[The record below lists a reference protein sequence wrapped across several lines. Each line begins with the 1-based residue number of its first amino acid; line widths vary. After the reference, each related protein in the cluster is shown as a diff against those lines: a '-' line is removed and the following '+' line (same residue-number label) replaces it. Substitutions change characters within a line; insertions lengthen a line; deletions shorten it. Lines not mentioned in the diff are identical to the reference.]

1 MAADGSVIIEIKG
14 DYDEFLADLE
24 KALKKSREKSKKS
37 NDPLEKQRK
46 STQLTVKEL
55 QNLDSVASK
64 ALNGIIKGFAAVA
77 TASAGA
83 LVAVSKIGTE
93 FESSFAQVETIMD
106 TSQMSVEDMRSS
118 IQNLSSE
125 MGVSASELSGAVY
138 NAISATGDTANA
150 VSLVGD
156 ATRLATAGFTDAE
169 SALSVLT
176 TTINAYGMSAADAES
191 ISDSL
196 IQTQNLGVTTIDQ
209 LASAMGKAISTASA
223 YNVNL
228 GNLESAYVSLTK
240 AGISTEESTTYISS
254 MLNELGDTGS
264 EVGKILKKE
273 TGKSFGTL
281 MKEGKSLGDVI
292 EVLSDHVDGSAESLM
307 NLWGSAE
314 AGKAANAI
322 VSQGLDTFNDN
333 LEKLQNSAGTTE
345 KAYSTM
351 ADTLEHK
358 TQMVKTEAQNLAIS
372 IYEQIKPALSDI
384 ADAALEF
391 IQNFDFTQAVNAVKT
406 FVAILASA
414 GAAIGVFKA
423 ALLISDI
430 SKFVTG
436 VKAGAEAV
444 KALSMV
450 TKAGTAIQTA
460 YNAVMALTP
469 WGAALAAVTAIAGAF
484 VIYNAVTDDASDSQ
498 AQLNDSM
505 SDLND
510 RIEEQKQKKEELA
523 QTTAENLGKVDAEID
538 KTEDYI
544 AELDRLTDANGKVEK
559 GQEDRAN
566 ALANLINNVIPG
578 AIEMHEREGESYVKL
593 ADNIKDMLFQK
604 EKEATLNAMQ
614 GQYEEALASQQ
625 ELVQN
630 NVDAVKNLQD
640 AQIELGRVQNSVAGQ
655 SEHSATAIN
664 DAKEKVERAKDAV
677 VETTQAMLDNQEVIL
692 AYEDALAATDPTE
705 LRNALAT
712 LQSDIVKF
720 TGDNKAQVDQ
730 ATEDMSAAF
739 KTFADST
746 AKSWSTLGE
755 DAKRTQAATLQS
767 MQTIF
772 QSQLEQFTQTGAEIP
787 QFLSNGALS
796 NAAVLPESIRQV
808 IESARQVL
816 QAMGFEMATDV
827 DAWDFLMGNS
837 ILENGQAVSDATKQ
851 VADQAGEAGK
861 QTSNQKGN
869 EAGQGFGS
877 GYEGG
882 VASSGPEMTQ
892 STTTAVNNASS
903 GAQGAAASG
912 GQQIGYTLGTNADGS
927 LKVSMSSMPSTASGV
942 VSDTISAGDSTA
954 TGAGV
959 IGDTITQSA
968 SNSLTASGSMLTTAF
983 SGLIDTGVQ
992 SALGATASA
1001 TLISTG
1007 IVDKITSGISS
1018 GTPDV
1023 VSALNNLVTT
1033 SVLSSATGASGAAK
1047 SVGLAIASG
1056 VAAGINAG
1064 ASQAISAASNMA
1076 KSALAAAK
1084 SALDIHSP
1092 SKAFRWIG
1100 EQSVAGLVLGLND
1113 KAKNAQAAAGKLAD
1127 VVLKETSKLYDKIA
1141 EIEAAA
1147 QKRADEKE
1155 LADYEKSLAE
1165 KYERLEEAEVDERQ
1179 DILDEIAELKEDWNE
1194 KQLKKQEEAQK
1205 EELQSAI
1212 DALEEMEDE
1221 YQSALDDLKSDRD
1234 SLASKLSGDNLF
1246 ETDYKGETRLLNL
1259 DKDIQEI
1266 ERYGN
1271 AMLALQEKGV
1281 DAGLYSEILQME
1293 MDEATAFAEKLLS
1306 LNDDQYTAYMEAY
1319 QKRAEAAKNIAAQIY
1334 QDEFESLNQ
1343 EFVDKMPDELKAA
1356 GEDAMTSLAVGV
1368 QEEGS
1373 TAISAAKK
1381 VADGIIA
1388 EINRIN
1394 AAARLRETVTVS
1406 AGSASYRLTR
1416 STDNAMEAKQVESNG
1431 SAYRVANAVS
1441 FASAPRGDREI
1452 VLNVNGKA
1460 FARAIVNDIRAVED
1474 QSPRIVSD

>member
-24 KALKKSREKSKKS
+24 KALKKAKERSKKS
-37 NDPLEKQRK
+37 DDPLEKQRK

-83 LVAVSKIGTE
+83 LVAISKIGAE

-106 TSQMSVEDMRSS
+106 TSQMSVEDMKSS

-176 TTINAYGMSAADAES
+176 TTINAYGMSASDAES

-391 IQNFDFTQAVNAVKT
+391 IQNFDFSKVVSAVQTFIGVLGAAGVAIAAFKTALVVRDVTAFFTAVKT
-406 FVAILASA
+406 
-414 GAAIGVFKA
+414 GATAVE
-423 ALLISDI
+423 ALNQ
-430 SKFVTG
+430 
-436 VKAGAEAV
+436 
-444 KALSMV
+444 V
-450 TKAGTAIQTA
+450 TKIGTALQVAYNTVMKLNPWAIALTAITALVGGFVA
-460 YNAVMALTP
+460 YNAIV
-469 WGAALAAVTAIAGAF
+469 
-484 VIYNAVTDDASDSQ
+484 DDASDSQ

-523 QTTAENLGKVDAEID
+523 QTTGENLGKVDAEID

-578 AIEMHEREGESYVKL
+578 AIEMHEREGESYAKL

-630 NVDAVKNLQD
+630 NVDALKNWKD
-640 AQIELGRVQNSVAGQ
+640 AQIELGKVQNSTAGQ
-655 SEHSATAIN
+655 GHQSATLIAEAARN
-664 DAKEKVERAKDAV
+664 VEKTEEAYRK
-677 VETTQAMLDNQEVIL
+677 TTQAMLDNQEVIL
-692 AYEDALAATDPTE
+692 AYEDAAAAMDPTE

-712 LQSDIVKF
+712 MQSDIVKF
-720 TGDNKAQVDQ
+720 TGENKAEVDQ
-730 ATEDMSAAF
+730 ATEEMGAAF
-739 KTFADST
+739 SKLADTT
-746 AKSWSTLGE
+746 AQSWSTMGE
-755 DAKRTQAATLQS
+755 DTQRVQAATLQA
-767 MQTIF
+767 MQVSL
-772 QSQLEQFTQTGAEIP
+772 QSQLEQFIESGAEIP

-816 QAMGFEMATDV
+816 QAMGFEMATDAA
-827 DAWDFLMGNS
+827 AWDFLMGNS
-837 ILENGQAVSDATKQ
+837 ILENGQVVSDATKQ

-861 QTSNQKGN
+861 QTAQTNAPESGQVWT
-869 EAGQGFGS
+869 QGFASGVSGS
-877 GYEGG
+877 TAQGQQATTKFVNDSISAGKAAAQNGG
-882 VASSGPEMTQ
+882 IGTAIGNTTAGELTFMSPQLAAIMQSSVQNMNSAGESAASGAGTVGE
-892 STTTAVNNASS
+892 TAVNS
-903 GAQGAAASG
+903 AANG
-912 GQQIGYTLGTNADGS
+912 
-927 LKVSMSSMPSTASGV
+927 
-942 VSDTISAGDSTA
+942 
-954 TGAGV
+954 
-959 IGDTITQSA
+959 
-968 SNSLTASGSMLTTAF
+968 LTASGGMLTTAF
-983 SGLIDTGVQ
+983 FGLIDTGVQ

-1007 IVDKITSGISS
+1007 IVDKISSGISS

-1084 SALDIHSP
+1084 NALDIHSP

-1100 EQSVAGLVLGLND
+1100 EQSVDGLVLGLND

-1194 KQLKKQEEAQK
+1194 KQLKKQEETQK
-1205 EELQSAI
+1205 KELQSAI
-1212 DALEEMEDE
+1212 DTLEEMEDE

-1281 DAGLYSEILQME
+1281 DASLYSEILQME

-1306 LNDDQYTAYMEAY
+1306 LNDDQYTSYMEAY

-1368 QEEGS
+1368 QEEGP
-1373 TAISAAKK
+1373 TAIAAAKK

-1452 VLNVNGKA
+1452 VLNINGKA

>member
-118 IQNLSSE
+118 IQKLSSE

-498 AQLNDSM
+498 AQLNAAM

-544 AELDRLTDANGKVEK
+544 VELDRLTDANGKVEK

-808 IESARQVL
+808 IESARQVI
-816 QAMGFEMATDV
+816 QAMGFEMATDA

-837 ILENGQAVSDATKQ
+837 ILENGQVVSAATKQ

-861 QTSNQKGN
+861 QSAQTN
-869 EAGQGFGS
+869 
-877 GYEGG
+877 
-882 VASSGPEMTQ
+882 GPEIGQVLTQ
-892 STTTAVNNASS
+892 SIVSSVSGSTAQGQQAATKFVNDSTAAGTAAAQNGGIGTAIGNKATGELTFMSPQLAAVMQSAVQNMNSAGESAASDAGTVGETAVNSAAGAITSSS
-903 GAQGAAASG
+903 GLLS
-912 GQQIGYTLGTNADGS
+912 
-927 LKVSMSSMPSTASGV
+927 
-942 VSDTISAGDSTA
+942 
-954 TGAGV
+954 
-959 IGDTITQSA
+959 
-968 SNSLTASGSMLTTAF
+968 TAF
-983 SGLIDTGVQ
+983 SGMIDGSVQ
-992 SALGATASA
+992 AALGATASS
-1001 TLISTG
+1001 TLISSK
-1007 IVDKITSGISS
+1007 IVEQISSGISS

>member
-24 KALKKSREKSKKS
+24 KALKKAKERSKKS
-37 NDPLEKQRK
+37 DDPLEKQRK

-83 LVAVSKIGTE
+83 LVAISKIGAE

-106 TSQMSVEDMRSS
+106 TSQMSVEDMKSS

-292 EVLSDHVDGSAESLM
+292 EVLSDHVDGSAEALM

-391 IQNFDFTQAVNAVKT
+391 IQNFDFSKVVSAVQTFIGVLGAAGVAIAAFKTALVVRDVTAFFTAVKT
-406 FVAILASA
+406 
-414 GAAIGVFKA
+414 GATAVE
-423 ALLISDI
+423 ALNQ
-430 SKFVTG
+430 
-436 VKAGAEAV
+436 
-444 KALSMV
+444 V
-450 TKAGTAIQTA
+450 TKIGTALQVAYNTVMKLNPWAIALTAITALVGGFVA
-460 YNAVMALTP
+460 YNAIV
-469 WGAALAAVTAIAGAF
+469 
-484 VIYNAVTDDASDSQ
+484 DDASDSQ
-498 AQLNDSM
+498 AQLNDAM

-578 AIEMHEREGESYVKL
+578 AIEMHEREGESYAKL

-630 NVDAVKNLQD
+630 NVDALKNWKD
-640 AQIELGRVQNSVAGQ
+640 AQIELGKVQNSTAGQ
-655 SEHSATAIN
+655 GHQSATLIAEAARN
-664 DAKEKVERAKDAV
+664 VEKTEEAYRK
-677 VETTQAMLDNQEVIL
+677 TTQAMLDNQEVIL
-692 AYEDALAATDPTE
+692 AYEDAAAAMDPTE

-712 LQSDIVKF
+712 MQSDIVKF
-720 TGDNKAQVDQ
+720 TGENKAEVDQ
-730 ATEDMSAAF
+730 ATEEMGAAF
-739 KTFADST
+739 SKLADTT
-746 AKSWSTLGE
+746 AQSWSTMGE
-755 DAKRTQAATLQS
+755 DTQRVQAATLQA
-767 MQTIF
+767 MQVSL
-772 QSQLEQFTQTGAEIP
+772 QSQLEQFIESGAEIP

-816 QAMGFEMATDV
+816 QAMGFEMATDAA
-827 DAWDFLMGNS
+827 AWDFLMGNS
-837 ILENGQAVSDATKQ
+837 ILENGQVVSDATKQ

-861 QTSNQKGN
+861 QTAQTNAPESGQVWT
-869 EAGQGFGS
+869 QGFASGVSGS
-877 GYEGG
+877 TAQGQQATTKFVNDSISAGKAAAQNGG
-882 VASSGPEMTQ
+882 IGTAIGNTTAGELTFMSPQLAAIMQSSVQNMNSAGESAASGAGTVGE
-892 STTTAVNNASS
+892 TAVNS
-903 GAQGAAASG
+903 AANG
-912 GQQIGYTLGTNADGS
+912 
-927 LKVSMSSMPSTASGV
+927 
-942 VSDTISAGDSTA
+942 
-954 TGAGV
+954 
-959 IGDTITQSA
+959 
-968 SNSLTASGSMLTTAF
+968 LTASGGMLITAF
-983 SGLIDTGVQ
+983 FGLIDTGVQ

-1007 IVDKITSGISS
+1007 IVDKISSGISS

-1033 SVLSSATGASGAAK
+1033 AVLSSATGASGAAK

-1084 SALDIHSP
+1084 NALDIHSP

-1147 QKRADEKE
+1147 QKRADKKE

-1194 KQLKKQEEAQK
+1194 KQLKKQEETQK
-1205 EELQSAI
+1205 KELQSAI
-1212 DALEEMEDE
+1212 DTLEEMEDE

-1306 LNDDQYTAYMEAY
+1306 LNDDQYTSYMEAY

-1368 QEEGS
+1368 QEEGP
-1373 TAISAAKK
+1373 TAIAAAKK

-1452 VLNVNGKA
+1452 VLNINGKA

>member
-469 WGAALAAVTAIAGAF
+469 WGAALAAVAAIAGAF

-498 AQLNDSM
+498 AQLNDAM

-720 TGDNKAQVDQ
+720 TGDNNAQVDQ

-808 IESARQVL
+808 IESARQVI
-816 QAMGFEMATDV
+816 QAMGFEMATDA

-837 ILENGQAVSDATKQ
+837 ILENGQVVSAATKQ

-861 QTSNQKGN
+861 QSAQTN
-869 EAGQGFGS
+869 
-877 GYEGG
+877 
-882 VASSGPEMTQ
+882 GPEIGQVLTQ
-892 STTTAVNNASS
+892 SIVSSVSGSTAQGQQAATKFVNDSTAAGTAAAQNGGIGTAIGNKATGELTFMSPQLAAVMQSAVQNMNSAGESAASDAGTVGETAVNSAAGAITSSS
-903 GAQGAAASG
+903 GLLS
-912 GQQIGYTLGTNADGS
+912 
-927 LKVSMSSMPSTASGV
+927 
-942 VSDTISAGDSTA
+942 
-954 TGAGV
+954 
-959 IGDTITQSA
+959 
-968 SNSLTASGSMLTTAF
+968 TAF
-983 SGLIDTGVQ
+983 SGMIDGSVQ
-992 SALGATASA
+992 AALGATASS
-1001 TLISTG
+1001 TLISSK
-1007 IVDKITSGISS
+1007 IVEQISSGISS

-1064 ASQAISAASNMA
+1064 ASQAISAAVNMA
-1076 KSALAAAK
+1076 ARSLSAAESELG
-1084 SALDIHSP
+1084 IHSP
-1092 SKAFRWIG
+1092 SRAFRWIG

-1155 LADYEKSLAE
+1155 LADYEKSLSE

>member
-77 TASAGA
+77 TASAGV

-484 VIYNAVTDDASDSQ
+484 VIYNAVTDDATDSQ

-523 QTTAENLGKVDAEID
+523 QTTGENLGKVDAEID

-578 AIEMHEREGESYVKL
+578 AIEMHEREGESYAKL

-630 NVDAVKNLQD
+630 NVDALKNWKD
-640 AQIELGRVQNSVAGQ
+640 AQIELGKVQNSTAGQ
-655 SEHSATAIN
+655 GHQSATLIAEAARN
-664 DAKEKVERAKDAV
+664 VEKTEEAYRK
-677 VETTQAMLDNQEVIL
+677 TTQAMLDNQEVIL
-692 AYEDALAATDPTE
+692 AYEDAAAAMDPTE

-712 LQSDIVKF
+712 MQSDIVKF
-720 TGDNKAQVDQ
+720 TGENKAEVDQ
-730 ATEDMSAAF
+730 ATEEMGAAF
-739 KTFADST
+739 SKLADTT
-746 AKSWSTLGE
+746 AQSWSTMGE
-755 DAKRTQAATLQS
+755 DTQRVQAATLQA
-767 MQTIF
+767 MQVSL
-772 QSQLEQFTQTGAEIP
+772 QSQLEQFIESGAEIP

-816 QAMGFEMATDV
+816 QAMGFEMATDAA
-827 DAWDFLMGNS
+827 AWDFLMGNS
-837 ILENGQAVSDATKQ
+837 ILENGQVVSDATKQ

-861 QTSNQKGN
+861 QTAQTNAPESGQVWT
-869 EAGQGFGS
+869 QGFASGVSGS
-877 GYEGG
+877 TAQGQQATTKFVNDSISAGKAAAQNGG
-882 VASSGPEMTQ
+882 IGTAIGNTTAGELTFMSPQLAAIMQSSVQNMNSAGESAASGAGTVGE
-892 STTTAVNNASS
+892 TAVNS
-903 GAQGAAASG
+903 AANG
-912 GQQIGYTLGTNADGS
+912 
-927 LKVSMSSMPSTASGV
+927 
-942 VSDTISAGDSTA
+942 
-954 TGAGV
+954 
-959 IGDTITQSA
+959 
-968 SNSLTASGSMLTTAF
+968 LTASGGMLTTAF
-983 SGLIDTGVQ
+983 FGLIDTGVQ

-1007 IVDKITSGISS
+1007 IVDKISSGISS

-1033 SVLSSATGASGAAK
+1033 AVLSSATGASGAAK

-1084 SALDIHSP
+1084 NALDIHSP

-1147 QKRADEKE
+1147 QKRADKKE

-1194 KQLKKQEEAQK
+1194 KQLKKQEETQK
-1205 EELQSAI
+1205 KELQSAI
-1212 DALEEMEDE
+1212 DTLEEMEDE

-1373 TAISAAKK
+1373 TAIAAAKK

>member
-498 AQLNDSM
+498 AQLNDAM

-578 AIEMHEREGESYVKL
+578 AIEIHEREGESYVKL

-808 IESARQVL
+808 IESARQVI
-816 QAMGFEMATDV
+816 QAMGFEMATDA

-837 ILENGQAVSDATKQ
+837 ILENGQVVSAATKQ

-861 QTSNQKGN
+861 QSAQTN
-869 EAGQGFGS
+869 
-877 GYEGG
+877 
-882 VASSGPEMTQ
+882 GPEIGQVLTQ
-892 STTTAVNNASS
+892 SIVSSVSGSTAQGQQAATKFVNDSTAAGTAAAQNGGIGTAIGNKATGELTFMSPQLAAVMQSAVQNMNSAGESAASDAGTVGETAVNSAAGAITSSS
-903 GAQGAAASG
+903 GLLS
-912 GQQIGYTLGTNADGS
+912 
-927 LKVSMSSMPSTASGV
+927 
-942 VSDTISAGDSTA
+942 
-954 TGAGV
+954 
-959 IGDTITQSA
+959 
-968 SNSLTASGSMLTTAF
+968 TAF
-983 SGLIDTGVQ
+983 SGMIDGSVQ
-992 SALGATASA
+992 AALGATASS
-1001 TLISTG
+1001 TLISSK
-1007 IVDKITSGISS
+1007 IVEQISSGISS

-1373 TAISAAKK
+1373 TAIAAAKK

-1388 EINRIN
+1388 EISRIN

>member
-292 EVLSDHVDGSAESLM
+292 EVLSDHVDGSAEALM

-391 IQNFDFTQAVNAVKT
+391 IRNFDFTQAVNAVKT

-414 GAAIGVFKA
+414 AVSIGVFKA

-498 AQLNDSM
+498 AQLNDAM

-578 AIEMHEREGESYVKL
+578 AIEMHEREGESYAKL

-630 NVDAVKNLQD
+630 NVDALKNWKD
-640 AQIELGRVQNSVAGQ
+640 AQIELGKVQNSTAGQ
-655 SEHSATAIN
+655 GHQSATLIAEAARN
-664 DAKEKVERAKDAV
+664 VEKTEEAYRK
-677 VETTQAMLDNQEVIL
+677 TTQAMLDNQEVIL
-692 AYEDALAATDPTE
+692 AYEDAAAAMDPTE

-808 IESARQVL
+808 IESARQVI
-816 QAMGFEMATDV
+816 QAMGFEMATDA

-837 ILENGQAVSDATKQ
+837 ILENGQVVSAATKQ

-861 QTSNQKGN
+861 QSAQTN
-869 EAGQGFGS
+869 
-877 GYEGG
+877 
-882 VASSGPEMTQ
+882 GPEIGQVLTQ
-892 STTTAVNNASS
+892 SIVSSVSGSTAQGQQAATKFVNDSTAAGTAAAQNGGIGTAIGNKATGELTFMSPQLAAVMQSAVQNMNSAGESAASDAGTVGETAVNSAAGAITSSS
-903 GAQGAAASG
+903 GLLS
-912 GQQIGYTLGTNADGS
+912 
-927 LKVSMSSMPSTASGV
+927 
-942 VSDTISAGDSTA
+942 
-954 TGAGV
+954 
-959 IGDTITQSA
+959 
-968 SNSLTASGSMLTTAF
+968 TAF
-983 SGLIDTGVQ
+983 SGMIDGSVQ
-992 SALGATASA
+992 AALGATASS
-1001 TLISTG
+1001 TLISSK
-1007 IVDKITSGISS
+1007 IVEQISSGISS

-1373 TAISAAKK
+1373 TAIAAAKK

-1388 EINRIN
+1388 EISRIN

>member
-1 MAADGSVIIEIKG
+1 MAADGSVTIEING
-14 DYDEFLADLE
+14 DYQEFLSDLD
-24 KALKKSREKSKKS
+24 KAAGKAASQAKKSFSGIQK
-37 NDPLEKQRK
+37 NA
-46 STQLTVKEL
+46 QLTTKDYQKL
-55 QNLDSVASK
+55 NSVATT
-64 ALNGIIKGFAAVA
+64 ALNGIVKALAAVA

-83 LVAVSKIGTE
+83 LVAISKIGAE

-106 TSQMSVEDMRSS
+106 TSQMSVEDMKSS

-176 TTINAYGMSAADAES
+176 TTINAYGMSASDAES

-292 EVLSDHVDGSAESLM
+292 EVLSDHVDGSAEALM

-414 GAAIGVFKA
+414 GVAIGVFKA

-498 AQLNDSM
+498 AQLNDAM

-808 IESARQVL
+808 IESARQVI
-816 QAMGFEMATDV
+816 QAMGFEMATDA

-837 ILENGQAVSDATKQ
+837 ILENGQVVSAATKQ

-861 QTSNQKGN
+861 QSAQTN
-869 EAGQGFGS
+869 
-877 GYEGG
+877 
-882 VASSGPEMTQ
+882 GPEIGQVLTQ
-892 STTTAVNNASS
+892 SIVSSVSGSTAQGQQAATKFVNDSTAAGTAAAQNGGIGTAIGNKATGELTFMSPQLAAVMQSAVQNMNSAGESAASDAGTVGETAVNSAAGAITSSS
-903 GAQGAAASG
+903 GLLS
-912 GQQIGYTLGTNADGS
+912 
-927 LKVSMSSMPSTASGV
+927 
-942 VSDTISAGDSTA
+942 
-954 TGAGV
+954 
-959 IGDTITQSA
+959 
-968 SNSLTASGSMLTTAF
+968 TAF
-983 SGLIDTGVQ
+983 SGMIDGSVQ
-992 SALGATASA
+992 AALGATASS
-1001 TLISTG
+1001 TLISSK
-1007 IVDKITSGISS
+1007 IVEQISSGISS

-1368 QEEGS
+1368 QEKGS
-1373 TAISAAKK
+1373 TAIAAAKK

-1388 EINRIN
+1388 EISRIN

>member
-64 ALNGIIKGFAAVA
+64 ALNGIIKGFSAVA

-292 EVLSDHVDGSAESLM
+292 ELLSDHVDGSAEALM

-333 LEKLQNSAGTTE
+333 LEKLKNSAGTTE

-484 VIYNAVTDDASDSQ
+484 VIYNAVTDDTTDSQ
-498 AQLNDSM
+498 AQLSDSIKE
-505 SDLND
+505 LND
-510 RIEEQKQKKEELA
+510 DLEAQKQQQEELA
-523 QTTAENLGKVDAEID
+523 QTRESNLSSVNAEIGA
-538 KTEDYI
+538 TEDYI
-544 AELDRLTDANGKVEK
+544 SELQGLIDANGKVKDGYEQRAQFLAEQINSVIPNAISLAK
-559 GQEDRAN
+559 DEAGVYIEVADSIDQLIFAKKKEMALDAMQEEYSN
-566 ALANLINNVIPG
+566 ALTGQIEAN
-578 AIEMHEREGESYVKL
+578 
-593 ADNIKDMLFQK
+593 
-604 EKEATLNAMQ
+604 
-614 GQYEEALASQQ
+614 
-625 ELVQN
+625 
-630 NVDAVKNLQD
+630 KNL
-640 AQIELGRVQNSVAGQ
+640 
-655 SEHSATAIN
+655 
-664 DAKEKVERAKDAV
+664 
-677 VETTQAMLDNQEVIL
+677 TQAVDNLAEARRNLAEVQANSRGDERSLAGISAAEDKVRQAER
-692 AYEDALAATDPTE
+692 AYEDAKNSALDFQQRINDFESVGAAQGMDELNSALQRLSEGFVEFNGNNIAEVETAVGNAVVLYQRLIAEAAASWNEASPSMQANMVGLIEQAQAAMQEQVGVFREAGGYIPTE
-705 LRNALAT
+705 IA
-712 LQSDIVKF
+712 
-720 TGDNKAQVDQ
+720 
-730 ATEDMSAAF
+730 
-739 KTFADST
+739 
-746 AKSWSTLGE
+746 
-755 DAKRTQAATLQS
+755 
-767 MQTIF
+767 
-772 QSQLEQFTQTGAEIP
+772 
-787 QFLSNGALS
+787 NGA
-796 NAAVLPESIRQV
+796 NEYAYVLPESIQKIV
-808 IESARQVL
+808 D
-816 QAMGFEMATDV
+816 QAAQYAAANGTPFLNSGQIY
-827 DAWDFLMGNS
+827 DFLMASGIIS
-837 ILENGQAVSDATKQ
+837 NGQAVSDATKQ

-861 QTSNQKGN
+861 QTAQTNSPESGKVWT
-869 EAGQGFGS
+869 QGFASGVSGS
-877 GYEGG
+877 TAQGQQATTKFVNDSTSAGTAAAQNGG
-882 VASSGPEMTQ
+882 IGTAIGNKATGELTFMSPQLAAVMQSAVQNMNSAGKSAASDAGTVGE
-892 STTTAVNNASS
+892 TAVNSAAGAITSSS
-903 GAQGAAASG
+903 GLLS
-912 GQQIGYTLGTNADGS
+912 
-927 LKVSMSSMPSTASGV
+927 
-942 VSDTISAGDSTA
+942 
-954 TGAGV
+954 
-959 IGDTITQSA
+959 
-968 SNSLTASGSMLTTAF
+968 TAF
-983 SGLIDTGVQ
+983 SGMIDGSVQ
-992 SALGATASA
+992 AALGATASS
-1001 TLISTG
+1001 TLISSK
-1007 IVDKITSGISS
+1007 IVEQISSGISS